1 MVGTSKNTITNA
13 FGRNVGGRL
22 FFAGE
27 HTSAAF
33 RGTVHGAFET
43 GQVRTPRTSPH
54 LQRISHTLLPFT
66 SPSPPFVPAQAAARA
81 VKACS
86 AGSCPASSPNS
97 LPTVAAASGTPNT
110 ITLKL
115 FEDGASAAN
124 FAFPTSLT
132 FTAGSTYT
140 VTVPAGY
147 FHDGLG
153 NNVAQ
158 FTSTFTISTASRR
171 ALQEGALTLTGFT
184 PPNVTAD
191 PTWGAGYASAA
202 KSIDHAAP
210 AFTTN
215 STIRVTFSRAIRIP
229 DVSDKVI
236 NIDQLGDGEWDTE
249 PYCTL
254 PLIAT
259 DEDGE
264 KITNPDIDVDGAQL
278 LISPN
283 ENCPLYAGGQF
294 RLKIPADAIYDMAET
309 AMTTESA
316 YYYFNT
322 IPDTTPPT
330 LQECPEAGAKWGATD
345 VDETQP
351 LVLCFNEEACNPPH
365 ITPRPHLDWS
375 HAISHRIS
383 PMSPPYLSQEYIEAV
398 PGKNITF
405 TGKYN
410 GTTVDT
416 FTVAMNG
423 ARSTLHLPRSPL
435 TSLADLPQKLPR
447 VSPHLPHTPSPSL
460 LPTS

>member
-1 MVGTSKNTITNA
+1 MSEGDSSLQASTRRRYTEGLSTVPS
-13 FGRNVGGRL
+13 RL
-22 FFAGE
+22 ARCA
-27 HTSAAF
+27 S
-33 RGTVHGAFET
+33 
-43 GQVRTPRTSPH
+43 PRTSPH
-54 LQRISHTLLPFT
+54 YQRTSHTYLPFT
-66 SPSPPFVPAQAAARA
+66 SPSPPFVPAQVAARA

-86 AGSCPASSPNS
+86 AGSCPASFPPSSPS
-97 LPTVAAASGTPNT
+97 TVAPAGGNPTTT
-110 ITLKL
+110 ITLNL
-115 FEDGASAAN
+115 FEDGASTAN
-124 FAFPTSLT
+124 FAFSNVT
-132 FTAGSTYT
+132 FSAGTYT

-153 NNVAQ
+153 NNVAG
-158 FTSTFTISTASRR
+158 FSSTFTVAGRR
-171 ALQEGALTLTGFT
+171 ALQEDFSGALTLTGFT
-184 PPNVTAD
+184 PPAVTPD
-191 PTWGAGYASAA
+191 ETWGAGYESAN

-210 AFTTN
+210 AFTTA
-215 STIRVTFSRAIRIP
+215 STIKATFSRAIRIP
-229 DVSDKVI
+229 DDSDKVI
-236 NIDQLGDGEWDTE
+236 SIDELCDEGWGSCWESYSDTA
-249 PYCTL
+249 PYCAL

-309 AMTTESA
+309 AMTTESE

-330 LQECPEAGAKWGATD
+330 LQECPEADAKWGATD

-365 ITPRPHLDWS
+365 ITPRLHLDGS
-375 HAISHRIS
+375 HAISISHRIS
-383 PMSPPYLSQEYIEAV
+383 PISPPYLSQEYIEAV
-398 PGKNITF
+398 PGKNISF

-423 ARSTLHLPRSPL
+423 APSTLHLPRSPP
-435 TSLADLPQKLPR
+435 TSLAESPAHTLSPTLPP
-447 VSPHLPHTPSPSL
+447 TP
-460 LPTS
+460 

>member
-1 MVGTSKNTITNA
+1 MAGTSKNTITNA

-27 HTSAAF
+27 HTSAAY

-43 GQVRTPRTSPH
+43 GQVRTPRISPH

-158 FTSTFTISTASRR
+158 FTSTFTISDASRR

-229 DVSDKVI
+229 DDSDKVI
-236 NIDQLGDGEWDTE
+236 NIDELCDEGWGSCWESYSASV

-375 HAISHRIS
+375 HAISHK
-383 PMSPPYLSQEYIEAV
+383 SPPCLPHISH
-398 PGKNITF
+398 
-405 TGKYN
+405 
-410 GTTVDT
+410 
-416 FTVAMNG
+416 
-423 ARSTLHLPRSPL
+423 RSTLKQSQARTSHLLASTTALRS
-435 TSLADLPQKLPR
+435 T
-447 VSPHLPHTPSPSL
+447 HSPSR
-460 LPTS
+460 

>member
-1 MVGTSKNTITNA
+1 MSEGDSSLQASTRRRYSEGLSTA
-13 FGRNVGGRL
+13 PSRL
-22 FFAGE
+22 ARCA
-27 HTSAAF
+27 S
-33 RGTVHGAFET
+33 
-43 GQVRTPRTSPH
+43 PRTSPH
-54 LQRISHTLLPFT
+54 LPSSPSPSPIHTHLPFT
-66 SPSPPFVPAQAAARA
+66 SPSPPFVPVQVAARA

-86 AGSCPASSPNS
+86 AGSCPTSFPPSSPS
-97 LPTVAAASGTPNT
+97 TVAAASGTPNTT

-115 FEDGASAAN
+115 FEDGASTAN
-124 FAFPTSLT
+124 FAFPTSLN
-132 FTAGSTYT
+132 FTAGSTYI

-153 NNVAQ
+153 NNVAG
-158 FTSTFTISTASRR
+158 FTSTFTISAASRR
-171 ALQEGALTLTGFT
+171 ALQEDFSDAESFSDALTLTGFT

-191 PTWGAGYASAA
+191 ETWGAGYESAA

-215 STIRVTFSRAIRIP
+215 STIRATFSRAIRIP
-229 DVSDKVI
+229 DDSDMVI
-236 NIDQLGDGEWDTE
+236 NIDELCDEGWGSCWESYSASE
-249 PYCTL
+249 PYCAL

-294 RLKIPADAIYDMAET
+294 RLNISADAIYDMAET

-351 LVLCFNEEACNPPH
+351 LVLCFNEEACNPPL
-365 ITPRPHLDWS
+365 TPCPHLDWY
-375 HAISHRIS
+375 HAISHGIS
-383 PMSPPYLSQEYIEAV
+383 PISP
-398 PGKNITF
+398 
-405 TGKYN
+405 TG
-410 GTTVDT
+410 V
-416 FTVAMNG
+416 
-423 ARSTLHLPRSPL
+423 H
-435 TSLADLPQKLPR
+435 
-447 VSPHLPHTPSPSL
+447 
-460 LPTS
+460 

>member
-1 MVGTSKNTITNA
+1 MAGTSKNTITNA

-27 HTSAAF
+27 HTSAAY

-43 GQVRTPRTSPH
+43 GQVRTPRISPH

-158 FTSTFTISTASRR
+158 FTSTFTISAASRR

-184 PPNVTAD
+184 PPTVTAD

-229 DVSDKVI
+229 DDSDKVI
-236 NIDQLGDGEWDTE
+236 NIDQLGDEGWDTE
-249 PYCTL
+249 PYCAL

-330 LQECPEAGAKWGATD
+330 LQECPEAGAKWGASD

-351 LVLCFNEEACNPPH
+351 LVLCFNEEACSPPH
-365 ITPRPHLDWS
+365 TSPASRLVPCDLTWNLPHLS
-375 HAISHRIS
+375 H
-383 PMSPPYLSQEYIEAV
+383 
-398 PGKNITF
+398 
-405 TGKYN
+405 
-410 GTTVDT
+410 
-416 FTVAMNG
+416 
-423 ARSTLHLPRSPL
+423 RSTLRQSQARTSHLLASTPVPLALSLRS
-435 TSLADLPQKLPR
+435 T
-447 VSPHLPHTPSPSL
+447 HSPSR
-460 LPTS
+460 

>member
-1 MVGTSKNTITNA
+1 
-13 FGRNVGGRL
+13 
-22 FFAGE
+22 
-27 HTSAAF
+27 
-33 RGTVHGAFET
+33 
-43 GQVRTPRTSPH
+43 
-54 LQRISHTLLPFT
+54 
-66 SPSPPFVPAQAAARA
+66 
-81 VKACS
+81 
-86 AGSCPASSPNS
+86 
-97 LPTVAAASGTPNT
+97 
-110 ITLKL
+110 
-115 FEDGASAAN
+115 
-124 FAFPTSLT
+124 
-132 FTAGSTYT
+132 
-140 VTVPAGY
+140 VPAGY

-153 NNVAQ
+153 NNVAG
-158 FTSTFTISTASRR
+158 FSSTFTVSGRR
-171 ALQEGALTLTGFT
+171 ALQVSSGALTLTGFT
-184 PPNVTAD
+184 PPTVTPDA
-191 PTWGAGYASAA
+191 TWGAGYANAN

-210 AFTTN
+210 AFTTA
-215 STIRVTFSRAIRIP
+215 STIRATFSRAIRIP
-229 DVSDKVI
+229 DDSDKVI
-236 NIDQLGDGEWDTE
+236 NIDELGDAGWVTE

-309 AMTTESA
+309 AMTTASA

-330 LQECPEAGAKWGATD
+330 LQECPQADAKWGATD

-365 ITPRPHLDWS
+365 LTPRPHLDWY

-383 PMSPPYLSQEYIEAV
+383 SMPPPYFSQEYIEAV
-398 PGKNITF
+398 PGKNIVF

-423 ARSTLHLPRSPL
+423 A
-435 TSLADLPQKLPR
+435 
-447 VSPHLPHTPSPSL
+447 
-460 LPTS
+460 